1 MGSWRDRRKEMV
13 KVSIIVE
20 GGVIDTNVSA
30 GTIDNSNALRESLY
44 WIFSGRKTPTSL
56 SSSHKT
62 RLKESFS

>member
-1 MGSWRDRRKEMV
+1 MV

-44 WIFSGRKTPTSL
+44 WIFSGPFPKRPRIIPFPWIRQKRKDVRS
-56 SSSHKT
+56 
-62 RLKESFS
+62 